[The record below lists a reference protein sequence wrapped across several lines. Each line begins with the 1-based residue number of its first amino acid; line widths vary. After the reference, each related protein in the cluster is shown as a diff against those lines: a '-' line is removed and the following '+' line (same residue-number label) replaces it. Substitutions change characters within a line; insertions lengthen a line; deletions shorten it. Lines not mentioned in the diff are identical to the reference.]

1 MTFEEWQA
9 TRKRVAQV
17 EVQGSVLENHFGYV
31 PDDVISV
38 YEYDPGVLVA
48 LKNGQYFTHID
59 RSEYTGTLD
68 AVERRLWDDYA
79 KHEVG

>member
-9 TRKRVAQV
+9 TRKAVSPAA
-17 EVQGSVLENHFGYV
+17 VQGVLENHFGYV
-31 PDDVISV
+31 PDDVIGA
-38 YEYDPGVLVA
+38 YEYEPGVLVA
-48 LKNGQYFTHID
+48 LKNGQYFTHIG
-59 RSEYTGTLD
+59 REEYTGTLD

>member
-9 TRKRVAQV
+9 TRKPVAPAA
-17 EVQGSVLENHFGYV
+17 VQGVLENHFGYV

>member
-9 TRKRVAQV
+9 TRKSVAPV
-17 EVQGSVLENHFGYV
+17 AVQGVLENHFGYV

-38 YEYDPGVLVA
+38 YEYSPGVMVA
-48 LKNGQYFTHID
+48 LRDGQYFTHIE
-59 RSEYTGTLD
+59 RSEYAGTLA

>member
-9 TRKRVAQV
+9 TRKPVSPAA
-17 EVQGSVLENHFGYV
+17 VQGVLENHFGYV

>member
-9 TRKRVAQV
+9 TRKAVAPAA
-17 EVQGSVLENHFGYV
+17 VQGVLENHFGYV

>member
-1 MTFEEWQA
+1 MAFEEWQA
-9 TRKRVAQV
+9 TRKAVAPAA
-17 EVQGSVLENHFGYV
+17 VQGVLENHFGYV

-38 YEYDPGVLVA
+38 YEYDPGLLVA